1 MPVDPEMTMRNLLI
15 IQGGGPT
22 QVLNTTLAAI
32 VTEAQARSEFD
43 RIFGASWGMR
53 GLVAGKVA
61 RLDTLTPRDLDTVRA
76 TPGTVLGSSRFSPSP
91 EDLARAL
98 EHLRSLSIRDIVF
111 IGGNGT
117 MRGAQIVSQFCRDS
131 GFDVRVIGVPKTV
144 DNDIGLTDRCPGYG
158 SAARFI
164 AQSARDLG
172 IDVRSLPQPV
182 SILETMGR
190 SVGWLAAA
198 AAAGKRDEEDAP
210 HIVCLPE
217 VPFDLESF
225 LGRVENLVARWGWA
239 IAVTAEG
246 ICDAAGNPVWQS
258 DNAGQA
264 DELRRPL
271 IGGVGSWLADVVARR
286 LGLRCRCEK
295 PGLLGRASMLHVSA
309 QDARD
314 AELAGRAGVRGL
326 LAGESDT
333 MVALLPLSA
342 PGERGYTFV
351 PLSAVSGTERRIPT
365 DWIGE
370 GAIPVKDSFFR
381 YLCPLVGDLLPTHPF
396 LLPASDG
403 GH

>member
-1 MPVDPEMTMRNLLI
+1 MTMRNLLI

-32 VTEAQARSEFD
+32 VTEAQARPEFD

-61 RLDTLTPRDLDTVRA
+61 RLDTLTPCDLDSVRA

-91 EDLARAL
+91 EDLGRAL
-98 EHLRSLSIRDIVF
+98 EHLRGLSIRDIVF

-225 LGRVENLVARWGWA
+225 LGRVENLVARRGWA

-271 IGGVGSWLADVVARR
+271 TGGVGSWLADVVARR

-309 QDARD
+309 QDAKD

-351 PLSAVSGTERRIPT
+351 PLSAVSGTERRIPA
-365 DWIGE
+365 DWIAA

-381 YLCPLVGDLLPTHPF
+381 YLHPLVGDLLPTHPF